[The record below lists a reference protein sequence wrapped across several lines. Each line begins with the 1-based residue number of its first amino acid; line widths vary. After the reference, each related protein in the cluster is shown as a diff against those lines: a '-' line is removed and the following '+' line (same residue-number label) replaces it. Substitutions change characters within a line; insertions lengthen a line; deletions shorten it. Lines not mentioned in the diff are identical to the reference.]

1 MYLKEGVDLPGK
13 GKDLIPPGATLVLE
27 TPGGGG
33 MGDRN
38 ARDPDAIQADIEG
51 GLVTN

>member
-1 MYLKEGVDLPGK
+1 VYLKEGVDLPGQ
-13 GKDLIPPGATLVLE
+13 GTDLIPPGATLVLE

-33 MGDRN
+33 MGDPQ